1 MAKGRTTGRK
11 PGPTRVLSQAD
22 VERMLDDFEGA
33 LLGGDGAAVPGLV
46 ERLWQVRSRLPEP
59 LTRRLID
66 GRTQV
71 PGLLL
76 ELLGGFAGGRARTY
90 FRRIAESRDAPDI
103 TRFGAQRR
111 AGWPER
117 GEAKKRRAF
126 LETLRDADGTLVEA
140 VEQGTEGWPPSGDV
154 LQEVVGYLLALPA
167 ARQRALIERA
177 VEGLGARAAW
187 LLYALLHVDGP
198 EIQRLALGE
207 LVRLRAPGAAGP
219 IGRLGKTTRHP
230 DLRAEAGAAV
240 QRLGLQVVDRRAP
253 AESLP
258 LPPIDRA
265 LLSLVDG
272 DGGQVILVVRRLQD
286 GPLLMA
292 DIFWNDHWGIKS
304 AFGASRAA
312 PDVVEEIVEGLEDE
326 GIALVEADLAAV
338 RGVLAAAL
346 EVNAASG
353 HGLPPEFELW
363 EPLVHDAYPPP
374 SGEPLAVPELDD
386 GPYLGRRELV
396 RSSGRLADHPFFESW
411 GFDAASTSYAMLGTP
426 PPSGSRWT
434 DRQYRPLIEQLVD
447 SGAGARLRQRLR
459 RQAWVLEQD
468 GDTEAR
474 DLALATAAQL
484 AGADSADLVKQ
495 PFLRRLVERS
505 VMKMIGAM
513 FSGI

>member
-1 MAKGRTTGRK
+1 MAKRKATGRK
-11 PGPTRVLSQAD
+11 PGPTRVVSRAD
-22 VERMLDDFEGA
+22 VERILDDFEGA
-33 LLGGDGAAVPGLV
+33 LLAGKGEAVSGLV
-46 ERLWQVRSRLPEP
+46 ERLWEARSQSPEP
-59 LTRRLID
+59 LMRRLID
-66 GRTQV
+66 GRTQI

-76 ELLGGFAGGRARTY
+76 ELLGGFAGGRARTCL
-90 FRRIAESRDAPDI
+90 RRIAESRDAPDI

-117 GEAKKRRAF
+117 GEARKRRAF
-126 LETLRDADGTLVEA
+126 LETLRDGDGTLVEA

-154 LQEVVGYLLALPA
+154 LQEVVGYMLALPA

-187 LLYALLHVDGP
+187 LLYALLHVDAP

-219 IGRLGKTTRHP
+219 ISRLAKTTRRP
-230 DLRAEAGAAV
+230 DLRTEAAAAA
-240 QRLGLQVVDRRAP
+240 QRLRLQVVDRRAP
-253 AESLP
+253 VQSLP
-258 LPPIDRA
+258 LPPIDRV

-272 DGGQVILVVRRLQD
+272 DGGQVILVVRRL
-286 GPLLMA
+286 GEGAFLMA
-292 DIFWNDHWGIKS
+292 DVFWNDHWGIKS
-304 AFGASRAA
+304 AFGASRAT
-312 PDVVEEIVEGLEDE
+312 PDVVEDIVEGLEDE
-326 GIALVEADLAAV
+326 GIVLVEVDLAAV

-374 SGEPLAVPELDD
+374 SGEPLAMPELDD
-386 GPYLGRRELV
+386 GPYFGRRELV

-411 GFDAASTSYAMLGTP
+411 GFDPARTSFAMLGTP

-459 RQAWVLEQD
+459 RQAWVLQQD
-468 GDTEAR
+468 GDAEAR
-474 DLALATAAQL
+474 DLALATAAHL
-484 AGADSADLVKQ
+484 AVADPADLAKQ

-505 VMKMIGAM
+505 VVKMIGAM
-513 FSGI
+513 FSGS